1 VKVPEK
7 EKRMLYRDNA
17 LSFYNLAA

>member
-7 EKRMLYRDNA
+7 EKRMLYRENA